1 MSSLPRKGRST
12 SSASDT
18 SNIAGSFHGSS
29 TRQKKTKLSSGSFKG
44 QFGSNGAD
52 PTSGIA
58 PPSIALT
65 SSTGTSSYLHRPSSS
80 SEDGAD
86 ANTASARSS
95 FNKFASRASDIQSY
109 ASRYLDSIRSKSK
122 SIGHTKAPLPS
133 LVEVG
138 ATSSSVVVASSRS
151 MSPTYTS
158 AGGGGS
164 SIPYL
169 LTFRHGNR
177 VASERPSTLSRPA
190 SFLHQRPYSLS
201 PPPTTSTTTIASSSS
216 SISSATSS
224 RSNYS
229 EPRCATMLYNFLPF
243 LVLFHAKFTIFSLL
257 FFRWFRH
264 ITEASNAYRARDT
277 RGRGRGLYPAD
288 PLNNGLESSGD
299 RGKAD
304 DHLGLPGDSALDKK
318 GQPAGRSQSFHES
331 STSSRELHSERQ
343 PSSPPEERGP
353 DSHAKKA
360 GKFR

>member
-12 SSASDT
+12 SSASD
-18 SNIAGSFHGSS
+18 ADSFHGSS
-29 TRQKKTKLSSGSFKG
+29 ARHRAGGSQKKTKLSSGSFKG

-80 SEDGAD
+80 SEDGATD

-177 VASERPSTLSRPA
+177 VASERHSTLSRPA

-216 SISSATSS
+216 SLSSATSS

-229 EPRCATMLYNFLPF
+229 EPRCDPNAVQFFFLP
-243 LVLFHAKFTIFSLL
+243 T
-257 FFRWFRH
+257 
-264 ITEASNAYRARDT
+264 
-277 RGRGRGLYPAD
+277 
-288 PLNNGLESSGD
+288 
-299 RGKAD
+299 
-304 DHLGLPGDSALDKK
+304 
-318 GQPAGRSQSFHES
+318 
-331 STSSRELHSERQ
+331 
-343 PSSPPEERGP
+343 
-353 DSHAKKA
+353 
-360 GKFR
+360 

>member
-12 SSASDT
+12 RSASD
-18 SNIAGSFHGSS
+18 SFHDSS
-29 TRQKKTKLSSGSFKG
+29 TRHRPGGSQKKTKLSSGSFKG

-86 ANTASARSS
+86 ANTASASRSS

-216 SISSATSS
+216 SLSSATSS

-229 EPRCATMLYNFLPF
+229 EPRCDPNA
-243 LVLFHAKFTIFSLL
+243 VQFS
-257 FFRWFRH
+257 
-264 ITEASNAYRARDT
+264 
-277 RGRGRGLYPAD
+277 
-288 PLNNGLESSGD
+288 
-299 RGKAD
+299 
-304 DHLGLPGDSALDKK
+304 
-318 GQPAGRSQSFHES
+318 
-331 STSSRELHSERQ
+331 
-343 PSSPPEERGP
+343 
-353 DSHAKKA
+353 
-360 GKFR
+360 

>member
-29 TRQKKTKLSSGSFKG
+29 TRSQKKTKLSSGSFKG

-52 PTSGIA
+52 PTSGLA

-80 SEDGAD
+80 SEDGATD
-86 ANTASARSS
+86 ANTASASRSS

-216 SISSATSS
+216 SLSSATSS

-229 EPRCATMLYNFLPF
+229 EPRCDPNAVQFYSLP
-243 LVLFHAKFTIFSLL
+243 S
-257 FFRWFRH
+257 
-264 ITEASNAYRARDT
+264 
-277 RGRGRGLYPAD
+277 
-288 PLNNGLESSGD
+288 
-299 RGKAD
+299 
-304 DHLGLPGDSALDKK
+304 
-318 GQPAGRSQSFHES
+318 
-331 STSSRELHSERQ
+331 
-343 PSSPPEERGP
+343 
-353 DSHAKKA
+353 
-360 GKFR
+360 